1 MPKKYANDKKS
12 HFYVND
18 LTKYSNKLRNKKYDL
33 VMSWAVL
40 YSIDNYKNS
49 YKKNIFRLY
58 KKIFYFDLRFIK
70 EDIIDLNKS
79 FTFYETKNKSP
90 YIITSYKNFK
100 SFITNDLKGSVKTVS
115 ISGYYFNPSK
125 NVQMKKE
132 IKKPLLDLLF

>member
-40 YSIDNYKNS
+40 YSIDNYKNF
-49 YKKNIFRLY
+49 I
-58 KKIFYFDLRFIK
+58 KKIFLDYTKKYFIFDLRFSFIK

-79 FTFYETKNKSP
+79 FTFYETKK
-90 YIITSYKNFK
+90 
-100 SFITNDLKGSVKTVS
+100 
-115 ISGYYFNPSK
+115 
-125 NVQMKKE
+125 
-132 IKKPLLDLLF
+132 